1 MVSMHNWSSDA
12 AMDAEPVAVID
23 VTRAAKPQR
32 CAR

>member
-1 MVSMHNWSSDA
+1 VSMHNWSSDA
-12 AMDAEPVAVID
+12 AMDADLKVID